1 MVLPICVLAS
11 ILLERRHYGWLFLLT
26 LAYLGIG
33 FPISPPAHTRGL
45 AMLLYTPRLFL
56 MLALLAGL
64 YALLWPESVSAHS
77 TRDRAQYAWAAGM
90 IAVAVLGTRTSLQQ
104 ERAVRH
110 EFAYRLPSPALLN
123 ASPQRAGSDVAYVSM
138 APTGYRLTPLRRD
151 APHDELSFTAADG
164 HILFEEAAAPHS
176 SIVVDYI
183 PRAILIDARE
193 PMLSTDGHDI
203 AFLRDH
209 RGRGQLMLRRSFL
222 TGGSAEVP
230 LTPPRL
236 NVYEA
241 SFLSANQYAFSAV
254 DGSHPPAIYLT
265 DGSIAAIPLALGES
279 RYPAL
284 SPDGNWM
291 AYSHLDRGAWN
302 LWLRNQQTGATRRVA
317 DMPCNQIQP
326 SWEPDSKTLLYAV
339 DCGRGLWLTA
349 LACRRVLP

>member
-1 MVLPICVLAS
+1 
-11 ILLERRHYGWLFLLT
+11 
-26 LAYLGIG
+26 
-33 FPISPPAHTRGL
+33 
-45 AMLLYTPRLFL
+45 
-56 MLALLAGL
+56 
-64 YALLWPESVSAHS
+64 
-77 TRDRAQYAWAAGM
+77 
-90 IAVAVLGTRTSLQQ
+90 
-104 ERAVRH
+104 
-110 EFAYRLPSPALLN
+110 
-123 ASPQRAGSDVAYVSM
+123 
-138 APTGYRLTPLRRD
+138 
-151 APHDELSFTAADG
+151 
-164 HILFEEAAAPHS
+164 
-176 SIVVDYI
+176 
-183 PRAILIDARE
+183 
-193 PMLSTDGHDI
+193 
-203 AFLRDH
+203 
-209 RGRGQLMLRRSFL
+209 MLRRSFL